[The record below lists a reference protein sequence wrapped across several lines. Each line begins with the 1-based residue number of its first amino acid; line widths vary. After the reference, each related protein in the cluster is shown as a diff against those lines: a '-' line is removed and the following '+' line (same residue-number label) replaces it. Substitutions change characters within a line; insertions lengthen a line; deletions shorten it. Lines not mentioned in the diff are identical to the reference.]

1 MRVKQVALHLLKRV
15 SYTRFFLFWIEAAF
29 HFRSHVRWQW
39 CAHGRR
45 LLDFREDASDC
56 RSNFL
61 SPPSLHLSPPL
72 FLVPHP
78 AEELGNLHIL
88 ETRAPASQSVCVFVR
103 SIPPE
108 TYLTCK
114 GRKNG
119 KGSERFCTVCL
130 FYGMFP
136 LPLSLPP
143 QFATPARPSL
153 LRNNVG
159 RFCAT
164 KPGKSNALR
173 YGPHVEVLEQ
183 CRQENMRCEIQFFT
197 RMRGTRNGVLTF

>member
-1 MRVKQVALHLLKRV
+1 MFSGSRARAVADYWTSAR
-15 SYTRFFLFWIEAAF
+15 
-29 HFRSHVRWQW
+29 
-39 CAHGRR
+39 
-45 LLDFREDASDC
+45 
-56 RSNFL
+56 
-61 SPPSLHLSPPL
+61 
-72 FLVPHP
+72 
-78 AEELGNLHIL
+78 
-88 ETRAPASQSVCVFVR
+88 TRATVGATSFLPSPRSPLSTSLSLAISRSASSRRIRQPSHFGNEGARLAICECVCFR

-119 KGSERFCTVCL
+119 KGSERFCTVSL

-136 LPLSLPP
+136 CLPLSLPP

-173 YGPHVEVLEQ
+173 YGPRVEVLEQ
-183 CRQENMRCEIQFFT
+183 WRQENMRCEIQFFT